1 MPITTRLATPSDAR
15 AIHDL
20 IQLYVPSGELLPRSD
35 EFVALRAHEFL
46 VAERDGQVVGCAH
59 LDEYAPSLAEL
70 RSLAVSP
77 DAQGQGV
84 GIALVAGIERLAARR
99 GFTTLFAVSNSAA
112 FFAKLGYEERD
123 VPELNRERSEVSR
136 WKAVHVK
143 DLQASATVPASEVRA
158 R

>member
-1 MPITTRLATPSDAR
+1 MAITTRLARPSDAR

-20 IQLYVPSGELLPRSD
+20 IQLYVPSGELLPRGED
-35 EFVALRAHEFL
+35 FVALRAHEFV

-77 DAQGQGV
+77 DAQGRGI

-136 WKAVHVK
+136 WKAVHAK
-143 DLQASATVPASEVRA
+143 ELQASAVVSGPESRA